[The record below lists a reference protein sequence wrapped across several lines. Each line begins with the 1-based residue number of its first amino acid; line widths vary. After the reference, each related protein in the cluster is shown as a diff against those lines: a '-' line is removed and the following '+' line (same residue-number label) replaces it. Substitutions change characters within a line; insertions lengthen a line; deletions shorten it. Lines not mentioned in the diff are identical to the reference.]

1 MRTTVRFSSGVA
13 GASWWQLGLNTSI
26 GSLWAGKAVEWSPSI
41 ATARAPGYLWPDFG
55 ERQFVGRV
63 PTFTNPHRDVQHPSR
78 GGRVLELSLR
88 KLMTK
93 VFKRRV
99 SDLAIN
105 DMVDLTSCPYLR
117 NQTMAGM
124 VYGAVAHKE
133 IEDDKTVVIGYEG
146 IDHIGYP
153 MGTVLCVKPAPIYVF
168 PHELVECELGE
179 DELGIRF
186 YDKEAGVVIGDPL
199 MDATGRIEVD
209 PAVAYLLSEEDVKA
223 LNDLNAAV
231 DAAVEDAINAMA
243 KSIQDH
249 LLNTTGDFA
258 SLHFSRGQGH
268 RKFKKV
274 AIRYALAEIAV
285 TKAEL
290 VTIEEPAK

>member
-1 MRTTVRFSSGVA
+1 
-13 GASWWQLGLNTSI
+13 
-26 GSLWAGKAVEWSPSI
+26 
-41 ATARAPGYLWPDFG
+41 
-55 ERQFVGRV
+55 
-63 PTFTNPHRDVQHPSR
+63 
-78 GGRVLELSLR
+78 
-88 KLMTK
+88 MTK
-93 VFKRRV
+93 VFKRHV

-124 VYGAVAHKE
+124 LYGVVAHKE

-153 MGTVLCVKPAPIYVF
+153 KGTVLYVMPAPIYVF
-168 PHELVECELGE
+168 PHELVEFELGQY
-179 DELGIRF
+179 ELGIRF
-186 YDKEAGVVIGDPL
+186 YDKEAGVVIDDPL
-199 MDATGRIEVD
+199 MDTTGRIEVD

-249 LLNTTGDFA
+249 LLITTGDFA
-258 SLHFSRGQGH
+258 SLHFAGGQGH

-274 AIRYALAEIAV
+274 AIRYALAEIAG

>member
-1 MRTTVRFSSGVA
+1 
-13 GASWWQLGLNTSI
+13 
-26 GSLWAGKAVEWSPSI
+26 
-41 ATARAPGYLWPDFG
+41 
-55 ERQFVGRV
+55 
-63 PTFTNPHRDVQHPSR
+63 
-78 GGRVLELSLR
+78 
-88 KLMTK
+88 MTK

-117 NQTMAGM
+117 NHAMAGM
-124 VYGAVAHKE
+124 VYGVVAHKE

-146 IDHIGYP
+146 IDHVGYP
-153 MGTVLCVKPAPIYVF
+153 MGTVLSVKPAPIYVF
-168 PHELVECELGE
+168 PHELVECELGK

-186 YDKEAGVVIGDPL
+186 YDKEAGVVIDDPL

-209 PAVAYLLSEEDVKA
+209 PADAYLLSEEAVKA
-223 LNDLNAAV
+223 LNDLNAAM

-249 LLNTTGDFA
+249 LLITTGDFA
-258 SLHFSRGQGH
+258 SLHFSGGQGH
-268 RKFKKV
+268 RTFKKV

-290 VTIEEPAK
+290 VP